1 MRKLGYVIWMVFQ
14 HVAPKFVCTEKEARI
29 VCRSIFKLKVF
40 FLKNVCVKF
49 VLDWQI
55 GQIWQIN
62 RKLETVLIFQQIS
75 KRKANCYRVFWS
87 VSVNVWLLCSS
98 SSIV

>member
-1 MRKLGYVIWMVFQ
+1 MKQRNLRKLGYVIWMVFQ

-29 VCRSIFKLKVF
+29 VCRSIFKVKVF

-62 RKLETVLIFQQIS
+62 RKLETVLILSYDFRKQIAMVCFGFFS
-75 KRKANCYRVFWS
+75 
-87 VSVNVWLLCSS
+87 
-98 SSIV
+98 